1 MPLLLPILLR
11 TALEDAA
18 LQTELPGYR
27 DYALRVGYRLIPGI
41 L

>member
-1 MPLLLPILLR
+1 MPLILHILLR

-27 DYALRVGYRLIPGI
+27 LIPGI
-41 L
+41 H